1 MAEVGFFDLTSRAIY
16 HLAPYAAALATATA
30 GLALTIASARRSTGR
45 VSIIAGTVLT
55 AAGFSLMAWLVAISR

>member
-1 MAEVGFFDLTSRAIY
+1 
-16 HLAPYAAALATATA
+16 
-30 GLALTIASARRSTGR
+30 